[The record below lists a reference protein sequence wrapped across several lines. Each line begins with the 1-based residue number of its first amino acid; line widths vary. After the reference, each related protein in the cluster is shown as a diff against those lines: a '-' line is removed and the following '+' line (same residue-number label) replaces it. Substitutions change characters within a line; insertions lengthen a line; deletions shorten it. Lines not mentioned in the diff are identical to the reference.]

1 MSFDPD
7 AVETVTVDSYGTLVD
22 PSAAVDAL
30 DEYVEATDSI
40 SDVWRTKSIEY
51 TMIGNFVDGYQPF
64 YDMNRDALRYAL
76 AAHDVELADDTAE
89 KILSVYHELEVF
101 DDVRDGIGRLAEGG
115 YPVYVVSN
123 GNPEMLESMV
133 EHADIGGLIEDT
145 VSAHEV
151 ETFKPDAEIYRHAAA
166 RTGTPIESIAHVA
179 GPSFDIQ
186 GSMHAGM
193 YGVRLD
199 RTGEPWGTYGPE
211 PDLTVESF
219 HELAD
224 ALGV

>member
-30 DEYVEATDSI
+30 DDHVEDTDSI
-40 SDVWRTKSIEY
+40 SDLWRTKSIEY
-51 TMIGNFVDGYQPF
+51 TMVGNFVDAYQPF

-76 AAHDVELADDTAE
+76 SAHGVDLDDETVEEILA
-89 KILSVYHELEVF
+89 VYHELEVYE
-101 DDVRDGIGRLAEGG
+101 DVRDGIDRLIDGG

-133 EHADIGGLIEDT
+133 AHAEIGDLIEDAI
-145 VSAHEV
+145 SAHEV
-151 ETFKPDAEIYRHAAA
+151 RTFKPDVEIYRHAAA

-179 GPSFDIQ
+179 GPPFDIQ
-186 GSMHAGM
+186 GSKHAGM
-193 YGVRLD
+193 QGVRLD
-199 RTGEPWGTYGPE
+199 RTGDPWGSFGAE

-219 HELAD
+219 YEFAD